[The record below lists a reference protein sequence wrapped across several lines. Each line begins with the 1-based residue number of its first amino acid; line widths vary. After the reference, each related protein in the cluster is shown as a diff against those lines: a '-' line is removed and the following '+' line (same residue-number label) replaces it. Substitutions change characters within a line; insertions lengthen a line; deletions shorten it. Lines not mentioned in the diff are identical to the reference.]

1 MMMLSTMWLA
11 LAASTLGACK
21 WTEFDDIQS
30 STWVD
35 STQKPNVKS
44 TDYGIAVQRGVRSGG
59 GGRLVV
65 IGAGEASYSELV
77 YSAKGEASFPATAI
91 GLKELY
97 GIPNISQ
104 QPVLLADPSSDDI
117 SLIVGSDNGI
127 VVLTG
132 TMGTLKLY
140 QLFNQ
145 AQPDAGTYML
155 APDTAPV
162 PQPRPQPLPLVAVGE
177 NVLGALLPALPN
189 NVMQPT
195 CKLTDTPTAG
205 FKAQVRALGVVRTT
219 PMTTDDVL
227 VWDAGGKLYR
237 YPSDVFNGCTTRDP
251 LGSVDTTFKPDQGA
265 QILSIDAT
273 HVLLQGH
280 SGDAGYLQVFA
291 FDPLNVNKNP
301 APVGAANMVAKIRTA
316 ALLVAGPTT
325 FVAAGIPTALVGGT
339 TAGQVVLFKVS
350 TTATGV
356 ASAPSATFND
366 AQPESNQS
374 FGRGVAAMPFNG
386 KQVLAVAADNEIF
399 VYFRANLTDGT
410 ALYDETRQGP

>member
-1 MMMLSTMWLA
+1 MRTMMLSTMWLA

-21 WTEFDDIQS
+21 WTEFDDIQN

-44 TDYGIAVQRGVRSGG
+44 TDYGIAVQRGVRSGD

-91 GLKELY
+91 GLKEMY
-97 GIPNISQ
+97 NIPNISQ

-145 AQPDAGTYML
+145 AQPDAATYML
-155 APDTAPV
+155 APTRA
-162 PQPRPQPLPLVAVGE
+162 QPFPLVGVGE

-189 NVMQPT
+189 NVPQPT
-195 CKLTDTPTAG
+195 CKLVDSATAG
-205 FKAQVRALGVVRTT
+205 FKAQVRALGVVR
-219 PMTTDDVL
+219 PAGMTTDDVL

-237 YPSDVFNGCTTRDP
+237 YPSSVFNGCATQEP
-251 LGSVDTTFKPDQGA
+251 LGSFDTTFKPDQGS

-280 SGDAGYLQVFA
+280 SGDTGYLRVFDVSSA
-291 FDPLNVNKNP
+291 NP

-325 FVAAGIPTALVGGT
+325 FVAAGIPTALAGGT

-350 TTATGV
+350 TTGTGV
-356 ASAPSATFND
+356 DAAPSATFND